1 LEDALEGHARIYM
14 EREFSNHGIYA
25 NHSDCQFIRGLA
37 ILEREINMFYVVVYP
52 GGKFYTGDGKFP
64 EFGMGSAAQLSEKEA
79 TLVAQKTG
87 GKIMRMV
94 SM

>member
-1 LEDALEGHARIYM
+1 M
-14 EREFSNHGIYA
+14 EREFSNHAVYA
-25 NHSDCQFIRGLA
+25 DASNYQFVCCLA
-37 ILEREINMFYVVVYP
+37 ILEREININMFYVVVYP